1 MNKYQELSI
10 NQSESD
16 FAVSANSN
24 YTPLHYINKGDDKQV
39 SKLIQLPD
47 GGEIPANDEA
57 ISAKEKQ
64 KIAAKAGSILN
75 SCYTEDASLA
85 TNSTLF
91 RLFVKNGEY
100 VYAKPQDIL
109 MIESCDHMVKVYLLA
124 NDKPK
129 KAIRHNTLKD
139 FLLLLPQQYFL
150 RIGRFC
156 AINTQRIS
164 GGNCNDQTFE
174 FDFKISIKLKHAL
187 SQSAFSNIG
196 I

>member
-1 MNKYQELSI
+1 MNKYKGFSI
-10 NQSESD
+10 KQIESD
-16 FAVSANSN
+16 FAASANNNFS
-24 YTPLHYINKGDDKQV
+24 PLHSINNEEVKLV

-47 GGEIPANDEA
+47 TEELSTKVEGVLG
-57 ISAKEKQ
+57 KVKQ
-64 KIAAKAGSILN
+64 KKQSKVRSVKYPSYNEEASIV
-75 SCYTEDASLA
+75 

-100 VYAKPQDIL
+100 VYARPHDIL
-109 MIESCDHMVKVYLLA
+109 MIESCDHMVKVYLLV

-129 KAIRHNTLKD
+129 KTIRHNTLKD
-139 FLLLLPQQYFL
+139 FLLQLPQNQFV

-156 AINTQRIS
+156 AVNTQRIS

-174 FDFKISIKLKHAL
+174 FDFKISIKLKHAI

-196 I
+196 T